1 MTVRLTK
8 NFTLSEFTKSQTA
21 ERKGIANSP
30 NEVSVMAM
38 EELCHC
44 VLEPIRSAFAKP
56 IHINSGYRS
65 AALCEAIGSK
75 STSQHCDGEAADIEI
90 YGVSNY
96 ELAKYIEKNLN
107 FDQLILECWDGIEPN
122 SGWVHVSYV
131 SENENRKDVL
141 TYNKKDGYTKGIL

>member
-1 MTVRLTK
+1 MTLLTK
-8 NFTLSEFTKSQTA
+8 NFSLKEFTKSQTA
-21 ERKGIANSP
+21 ERKGISNSP

-38 EELCHC
+38 EALCHC

-65 AALCEAIGSK
+65 VALCEAIGSK
-75 STSQHCDGEAADIEI
+75 PTSQHCDGEAADIEI

-107 FDQLILECWDGIEPN
+107 FDQLILECWTTEDPN

-131 SENENRKDVL
+131 NENANRKDVL
-141 TYNKKDGYTKGIL
+141 TYNRKDGYTKGIL